1 MNYCLSFFHFFI
13 FSIFSGA
20 DIGSLSSSA
29 YGRALER
36 KLNQLRQ
43 QAQNSSKFS
52 SKKADITGCINN
64 DNDDIDTVR
73 SSKNNQEND
82 EKKSF
87 LYSEKLSHYINN
99 LPAGE
104 LIVTVSKNDFIEA
117 VRNIKPSVT
126 RSELNHYEAL
136 GKEFNDLNV

>member
-1 MNYCLSFFHFFI
+1 M
-13 FSIFSGA
+13 
-20 DIGSLSSSA
+20 SSSA

-52 SKKADITGCINN
+52 SKKADITGCNNDN
-64 DNDDIDTVR
+64 DNDDIDTV
-73 SSKNNQEND
+73 KNSQNSQENN

-99 LPAGE
+99 LPVGE

>member
-1 MNYCLSFFHFFI
+1 MSYCSSSLHFFN
-13 FSIFSGA
+13 FSGA

-43 QAQNSSKFS
+43 QAQNSSKS
-52 SKKADITGCINN
+52 SPKKADITVCIN
-64 DNDDIDTVR
+64 DNDDIDAVK
-73 SSKNNQEND
+73 SSKSNEEND

-99 LPAGE
+99 LPVGE

>member
-1 MNYCLSFFHFFI
+1 MNYCLSSLH

-43 QAQNSSKFS
+43 QAKNSSKFS
-52 SKKADITGCINN
+52 SKKADITVCNN

-73 SSKNNQEND
+73 SSQNDQEND